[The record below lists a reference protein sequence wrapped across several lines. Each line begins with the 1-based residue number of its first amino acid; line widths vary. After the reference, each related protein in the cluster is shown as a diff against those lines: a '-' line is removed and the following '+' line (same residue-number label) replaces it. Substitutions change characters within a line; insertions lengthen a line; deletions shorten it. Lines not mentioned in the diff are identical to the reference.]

1 MFLMQVSGPA
11 QVQVASS
18 NVIDTAA
25 NNAALKADTNG
36 LAALIA
42 SSIEGGG
49 ATQYVGYLL
58 EGHYASKESVT
69 CDRSNRTAE
78 VCARGQGRRRRRGEA
93 AG

>member
-1 MFLMQVSGPA
+1 MQVSGPA

-49 ATQYVGYLL
+49 ATQYVGYATNTTAATSGTLRTVML
-58 EGHYASKESVT
+58 EGML
-69 CDRSNRTAE
+69 
-78 VCARGQGRRRRRGEA
+78 
-93 AG
+93 